1 MIERHIFKCYCVI
14 YDNSTLSNKTPT
26 LNLKDTYGSYQSS
39 FCVANIFKG
48 LIRNK
53 LYYDRISRINRQEI
67 FPDDQNKFLNIDSKI
82 SLINNSKNSIYVLD
96 NMETIDMLT

>member
-1 MIERHIFKCYCVI
+1 M
-14 YDNSTLSNKTPT
+14 
-26 LNLKDTYGSYQSS
+26 
-39 FCVANIFKG
+39 FKG
-48 LIRNK
+48 LTRNK